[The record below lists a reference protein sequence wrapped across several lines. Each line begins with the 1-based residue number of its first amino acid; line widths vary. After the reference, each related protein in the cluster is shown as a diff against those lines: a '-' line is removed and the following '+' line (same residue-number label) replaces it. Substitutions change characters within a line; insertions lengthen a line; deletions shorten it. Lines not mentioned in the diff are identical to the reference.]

1 MLQKDKIHLLTITAL
16 FAAAIVTAG
25 ALRGA
30 GDTKVPSVMNLVSM
44 WGVRIPAA
52 ALLAPRLGLYGV
64 WIAMCVELCVRG
76 LLFLL
81 RMLRGRWLEMRAVCA
96 E

>member
-1 MLQKDKIHLLTITAL
+1 MKIAVLGSGGWGTAL
-16 FAAAIVTAG
+16 
-25 ALRGA
+25 
-30 GDTKVPSVMNLVSM
+30 
-44 WGVRIPAA
+44 
-52 ALLAPRLGLYGV
+52 ALLLVGPLGLHGV

>member
-1 MLQKDKIHLLTITAL
+1 MKTPRSSPWLLKERRAL
-16 FAAAIVTAG
+16 
-25 ALRGA
+25 
-30 GDTKVPSVMNLVSM
+30 
-44 WGVRIPAA
+44 
-52 ALLAPRLGLYGV
+52 ALLLVGPLGLHGV

-81 RMLRGRWLEMRAVCA
+81 RMLRGRWLGMRAVCA